1 MTVNVAKATSSM
13 AGTLNVTLKAQNRVV
28 PPSPM
33 VYVGTLPK
41 TATAIGVSTMH
52 VLSSWDYTLLG
63 IIMTGIKWW
72 VFGNFAILKP
82 VFIFTGHNKYR
93 PLSFWGSQGV

>member
-1 MTVNVAKATSSM
+1 MESTWLFIFNRKKQ
-13 AGTLNVTLKAQNRVV
+13 LLKEFLA
-28 PPSPM
+28 
-33 VYVGTLPK
+33 
-41 TATAIGVSTMH
+41 
-52 VLSSWDYTLLG
+52 YTLLG

-82 VFIFTGHNKYR
+82 VFIFTSHNKYR